1 MFGNLMDKL
10 QGAQADMNQRLANI
24 LVDGQ
29 ADNGNVKVVVSGL
42 KEVKQV
48 FISDELFAAGDKEA
62 IEDLVLV
69 AINKA
74 MEKAEEINSAEMKS
88 IAGNMMPGMAGLF
101 GK

>member
-1 MFGNLMDKL
+1 MDKL
-10 QGAQADMNQRLANI
+10 QGAQQDMNEKLSHI

-29 ADNGNVKVVVSGL
+29 ADNGNVKVVVNGL

-48 FISDELFAAGDKEA
+48 YISDELFAQNDKEA

-74 MEKAEEINSAEMKS
+74 MEKADEINKAEMQS
-88 IAGNMMPGMAGLF
+88 LAGEMLPGMGGLF
-101 GK
+101 GR